1 MLVSESEKAQTT
13 GMNEGGSDAN
23 RSPRVNLKRF
33 FSFPGEAMLRLR
45 DIMTRDVVSATPD
58 MTIREAMELLSLRH
72 VSGAPVIDGGKVVG
86 LYSASDLL
94 AFVADLSDS
103 KPSLSFRL
111 RPRGSR
117 RTPLEEVTVDEVM
130 TRKVQ
135 SLLPDCSVAEATIL
149 MVEKQIHRVL
159 VMEGEIL
166 LGIVSTSDVAKAVA
180 EHRIHDR
187 TYVFA

>member
-1 MLVSESEKAQTT
+1 
-13 GMNEGGSDAN
+13 
-23 RSPRVNLKRF
+23 
-33 FSFPGEAMLRLR
+33 MLRLR

-72 VSGAPVIDGGKVVG
+72 VSGVPVIDGGKVVG
-86 LYSASDLL
+86 IFSASDLL

-103 KPSLSFRL
+103 TPSLSFRT
-111 RPRGSR
+111 RKDR

-180 EHRIHDR
+180 EHRLHNR